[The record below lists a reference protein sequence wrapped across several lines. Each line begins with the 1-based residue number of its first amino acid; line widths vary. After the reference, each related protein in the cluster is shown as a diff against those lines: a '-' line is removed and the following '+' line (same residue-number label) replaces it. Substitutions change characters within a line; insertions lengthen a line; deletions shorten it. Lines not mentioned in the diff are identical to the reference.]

1 MDILIF
7 WCLKIDRWKNL
18 AFQGCAKT
26 VWILHPA
33 RDEHPDNHSDTSEHH
48 KHPETPS
55 KYPQYILQ
63 TPFKLY
69 LTSTKQTDTNRHSPT
84 FQALP
89 GAVWG
94 WLKVPVDVSQCL
106 LAQPWEAIFVSPGHT
121 ETSKYQ
127 NVHIYPEQKWLGF
140 TFFSSLVF
148 VREKLKDTFTWI
160 TLYCCWRQNLQQ
172 RASWPGF
179 LASGKDSRTK
189 VVLARKL

>member
-1 MDILIF
+1 MAKPNHFCSGYMWTF
-7 WCLKIDRWKNL
+7 WYFDVSVWPGEKNL

-89 GAVWG
+89 GTVWG

-127 NVHIYPEQKWLGF
+127 NVHTNPKQKWLGF
-140 TFFSSLVF
+140 AIF
-148 VREKLKDTFTWI
+148 
-160 TLYCCWRQNLQQ
+160 
-172 RASWPGF
+172 
-179 LASGKDSRTK
+179 
-189 VVLARKL
+189 